1 MSVEL
6 RALGKMW
13 GELSDDGRY
22 LELRRRD
29 CRVARVDLLASAQA
43 GRTVLVRVLDDTV
56 VRACD
61 EPGGVSQE
69 TPELCAAVDTCARL

>member
-6 RALGKMW
+6 RALGKFW

-56 VRACD
+56 
-61 EPGGVSQE
+61 SQE
-69 TPELCAAVDTCARL
+69 TGLCAAVDTCARL